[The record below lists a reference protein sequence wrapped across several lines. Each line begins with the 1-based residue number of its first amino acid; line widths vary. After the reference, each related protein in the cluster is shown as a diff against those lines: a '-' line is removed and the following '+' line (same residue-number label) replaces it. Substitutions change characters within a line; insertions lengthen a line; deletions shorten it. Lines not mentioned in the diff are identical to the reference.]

1 MKKQFTNSLVLGLT
15 LGVSL
20 PLSAGAVWAQTQAP
34 VQQSP
39 GASSEVSDQE
49 LQAFAKSYVE
59 FHKMRTI
66 YEPQVGVAETPEE
79 KTRIQ
84 QRRWRSSVQYSNGRF
99 DDGTLCRSLKPSM
112 DDRLR
117 EKVIKLI
124 EDERRSRNQLRCGIG
139 WRQPAD
145 RSTAIYFLMT
155 GAQTKQT
162 RRWELCK

>member
-34 VQQSP
+34 AQPSP
-39 GASSEVSDQE
+39 AAPTEVSDQE

-66 YEPQVGVAETPEE
+66 YEPQVGVAKTPEE

-84 QRRWRSSVQYSNGRF
+84 QEAVAKFSSVLEREGLTMERYAALFKAVNG
-99 DDGTLCRSLKPSM
+99 

-124 EDERRSRNQLRCGIG
+124 EDEKAKS
-139 WRQPAD
+139 
-145 RSTAIYFLMT
+145 
-155 GAQTKQT
+155 
-162 RRWELCK
+162 

>member
-20 PLSAGAVWAQTQAP
+20 PLSAGAVGAQTQAP
-34 VQQSP
+34 AQQSP

-59 FHKMRTI
+59 FLKMRTI
-66 YEPQVGVAETPEE
+66 YEPQVSVAKTPEE

-84 QRRWRSSVQYSNGRF
+84 QEAVAKFGSVLEREGLTMERYAALFKAVNGN
-99 DDGTLCRSLKPSM
+99 
-112 DDRLR
+112 DRLR

-124 EDERRSRNQLRCGIG
+124 EDEKAKS
-139 WRQPAD
+139 
-145 RSTAIYFLMT
+145 
-155 GAQTKQT
+155 
-162 RRWELCK
+162 

>member
-1 MKKQFTNSLVLGLT
+1 MKKNFTNSLVVGLT

-34 VQQSP
+34 AQQSP
-39 GASSEVSDQE
+39 GMSTEVSDQE

-66 YEPQVGVAETPEE
+66 YEPQVGVAKTPEE

-84 QRRWRSSVQYSNGRF
+84 QEAVAKFGSVLEREGLTMERYAALYKTVNGN
-99 DDGTLCRSLKPSM
+99 
-112 DDRLR
+112 DRLR

-124 EDERRSRNQLRCGIG
+124 EDEKAKS
-139 WRQPAD
+139 
-145 RSTAIYFLMT
+145 
-155 GAQTKQT
+155 
-162 RRWELCK
+162 

>member
-20 PLSAGAVWAQTQAP
+20 PLSAGAVWAQTPAP
-34 VQQSP
+34 AQQSP

-66 YEPQVGVAETPEE
+66 YEPQVGVAKTPEE

-84 QRRWRSSVQYSNGRF
+84 QEAVAKFSSVLEREGLTMERYAALFKAVNG
-99 DDGTLCRSLKPSM
+99 

-117 EKVIKLI
+117 EKAIKLI
-124 EDERRSRNQLRCGIG
+124 EDEKAKS
-139 WRQPAD
+139 
-145 RSTAIYFLMT
+145 
-155 GAQTKQT
+155 
-162 RRWELCK
+162 

>member
-34 VQQSP
+34 AQQSP

-66 YEPQVGVAETPEE
+66 YEPQVSVAKTPEE

-84 QRRWRSSVQYSNGRF
+84 QEAVAKFGSVLEREGLTMERYAALYKTVNGN
-99 DDGTLCRSLKPSM
+99 
-112 DDRLR
+112 DRLR

-124 EDERRSRNQLRCGIG
+124 EDEKAKS
-139 WRQPAD
+139 
-145 RSTAIYFLMT
+145 
-155 GAQTKQT
+155 
-162 RRWELCK
+162 

>member
-34 VQQSP
+34 AQQSP

-66 YEPQVGVAETPEE
+66 YEPQVGVAKTPEE

-84 QRRWRSSVQYSNGRF
+84 QEAVAKFSSVLEREGLTMERYAALFKAVNG
-99 DDGTLCRSLKPSM
+99 

-124 EDERRSRNQLRCGIG
+124 EDEKAKS
-139 WRQPAD
+139 
-145 RSTAIYFLMT
+145 
-155 GAQTKQT
+155 
-162 RRWELCK
+162 

>member
-1 MKKQFTNSLVLGLT
+1 MKKNFTNSLVVGLT

-34 VQQSP
+34 AQQSP
-39 GASSEVSDQE
+39 GASTEVSDQE

-66 YEPQVGVAETPEE
+66 YEPQVSVAKTPEE

-84 QRRWRSSVQYSNGRF
+84 QEAVAKFGSVLEREGLTMERYAALYKTVNGN
-99 DDGTLCRSLKPSM
+99 
-112 DDRLR
+112 DRLR

-124 EDERRSRNQLRCGIG
+124 EDEKAKS
-139 WRQPAD
+139 
-145 RSTAIYFLMT
+145 
-155 GAQTKQT
+155 
-162 RRWELCK
+162 

>member
-34 VQQSP
+34 AQQSP
-39 GASSEVSDQE
+39 AAPTEVSEQE

-66 YEPQVGVAETPEE
+66 YEPQVGVAKTPEE

-84 QRRWRSSVQYSNGRF
+84 QEAVAKFSSVLEREGLTMERYAALYKAVNGNE
-99 DDGTLCRSLKPSM
+99 
-112 DDRLR
+112 RLR
-117 EKVIKLI
+117 EKVLKLI
-124 EDERRSRNQLRCGIG
+124 EDEKAKS
-139 WRQPAD
+139 
-145 RSTAIYFLMT
+145 
-155 GAQTKQT
+155 
-162 RRWELCK
+162 

>member
-20 PLSAGAVWAQTQAP
+20 PLSVGAVCAQTQAP
-34 VQQSP
+34 AQQSP
-39 GASSEVSDQE
+39 GMSTEVSDQE

-66 YEPQVGVAETPEE
+66 YEPQVGVAKTPEE

-84 QRRWRSSVQYSNGRF
+84 QEAVAKFSSVLEREGLTMERYAALFKAVNG
-99 DDGTLCRSLKPSM
+99 

-124 EDERRSRNQLRCGIG
+124 EDEKAKS
-139 WRQPAD
+139 
-145 RSTAIYFLMT
+145 
-155 GAQTKQT
+155 
-162 RRWELCK
+162 

>member
-66 YEPQVGVAETPEE
+66 YEPQVGVAKTPEE

-84 QRRWRSSVQYSNGRF
+84 QEAVAKFSSVLEREGLTMERYAALFKAVNG
-99 DDGTLCRSLKPSM
+99 

-124 EDERRSRNQLRCGIG
+124 EDEKAKS
-139 WRQPAD
+139 
-145 RSTAIYFLMT
+145 
-155 GAQTKQT
+155 
-162 RRWELCK
+162 

>member
-34 VQQSP
+34 AQQSP

-66 YEPQVGVAETPEE
+66 YEPQVGVAKTPEE

-84 QRRWRSSVQYSNGRF
+84 QEAVAKFGSVLEREGLTMERYAALYKTVNGN
-99 DDGTLCRSLKPSM
+99 
-112 DDRLR
+112 DRLR

-124 EDERRSRNQLRCGIG
+124 EDEKAKS
-139 WRQPAD
+139 
-145 RSTAIYFLMT
+145 
-155 GAQTKQT
+155 
-162 RRWELCK
+162 

>member
-20 PLSAGAVWAQTQAP
+20 PLSVGAVWAQTQAP
-34 VQQSP
+34 AQQSP

-66 YEPQVGVAETPEE
+66 YEPQVSVAKTPEE

-84 QRRWRSSVQYSNGRF
+84 QEAVAKFGSVLEREGLTMERYATLYKTVNGN
-99 DDGTLCRSLKPSM
+99 
-112 DDRLR
+112 DRLR
-117 EKVIKLI
+117 E
-124 EDERRSRNQLRCGIG
+124 R
-139 WRQPAD
+139 
-145 RSTAIYFLMT
+145 FLN
-155 GAQTKQT
+155 
-162 RRWELCK
+162 

>member
-34 VQQSP
+34 AQQSP

-66 YEPQVGVAETPEE
+66 YEPQVSVAKTPEE

-84 QRRWRSSVQYSNGRF
+84 QEAVAKFSSVLEREGLTMERYAALFKAVNG
-99 DDGTLCRSLKPSM
+99 

-124 EDERRSRNQLRCGIG
+124 EDEKAKS
-139 WRQPAD
+139 
-145 RSTAIYFLMT
+145 
-155 GAQTKQT
+155 
-162 RRWELCK
+162 

>member
-1 MKKQFTNSLVLGLT
+1 MKKKFTKSLVVGLT

-34 VQQSP
+34 AQQSP
-39 GASSEVSDQE
+39 GASTEVSDQE

-66 YEPQVGVAETPEE
+66 YEPQVSVAKTPEE

-84 QRRWRSSVQYSNGRF
+84 QEAVAKFGSVLEREGLTMERYAALYKTVNGN
-99 DDGTLCRSLKPSM
+99 
-112 DDRLR
+112 DRLR

-124 EDERRSRNQLRCGIG
+124 EDEKAKS
-139 WRQPAD
+139 
-145 RSTAIYFLMT
+145 
-155 GAQTKQT
+155 
-162 RRWELCK
+162 